1 MMLQDIGEYLQ
12 GKGVGKVGKDLFFGR
27 RPNKPVACLTLYEY
41 QGQLGNQA
49 AGTETPGLQACVRTT
64 SYPEG
69 YGKLEKAH
77 KALKEIGFE
86 DGKLPEG
93 VEINGIWYFRIQ
105 PVMSGVIEDI
115 DDNGNLILKRNY
127 YVIKEEE

>member
-1 MMLQDIGEYLQ
+1 MMIQDIGEYLQ
-12 GKGVGKVGKDLFFGR
+12 YKGVGKVGRDLFFGR
-27 RPNKPVACLTLYEY
+27 RPDKPAACLTLYEY
-41 QGQLGNQA
+41 QGQPENQT
-49 AGTETPGLQACVRTT
+49 AGTEAPGLQVCVRSE
-64 SYPEG
+64 SYPEA
-69 YGKLEKAH
+69 YRKLEKAH

-86 DGKLPEG
+86 DGNLPEG
-93 VEINGIWYFRIQ
+93 VEIYGIWYFRVQ